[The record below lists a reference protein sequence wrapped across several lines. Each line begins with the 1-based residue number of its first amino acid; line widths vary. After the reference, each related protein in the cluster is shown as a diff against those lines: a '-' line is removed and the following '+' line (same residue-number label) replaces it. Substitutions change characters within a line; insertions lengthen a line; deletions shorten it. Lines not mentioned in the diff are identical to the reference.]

1 MRSPPP
7 REITVGWRVRL
18 IALPNFVKTA
28 DPMRM
33 LRPPTVLTLGAE
45 GLVMERRSHNT
56 WAIRFEEQFYLLAPS
71 YLEVI
76 EPSRWTAP

>member
-1 MRSPPP
+1 MP
-7 REITVGWRVRL
+7 
-18 IALPNFVKTA
+18 
-28 DPMRM
+28 M